1 MNVLAME
8 DELTNPTE
16 AEIKEYLPAICA
28 GAAATRA
35 SCARS
40 KGI

>member
-16 AEIKEYLPAICA
+16 AEIKETAAICA